1 MKISIIGTNGFLST
15 AIGKYAN
22 TSGWSVDCYGL
33 DAPIGHRFDN
43 FHKINLMTGAI
54 DCEKLLTS
62 DMIVYASG
70 AGIQSNLKESMELV
84 YGLNVTVP
92 IMICNK
98 LKELDYRGVVVTFG
112 SVFEMGETAQARPFV
127 ENEILNSD
135 CHAPSEYVVS
145 KRVLS
150 RFVSSYEHK
159 FTHWH
164 FIIPTIY
171 GEGENPKRLIP
182 YVVNA
187 IRLNSELHFTAGNQT
202 RQYVYVGEIPMLLAM
217 ALKNNL
223 KSGVYN
229 IEGSETLTV
238 REIVQKIFALFGK
251 SVPQDCFG
259 SAERSDVGMKYLALD
274 GIKLKEAIGFVASI
288 KIADVIKR
296 Y

>member
-1 MKISIIGTNGFLST
+1 MKISIIGSNGFLST

-33 DAPIGHRFDN
+33 DAPIGHKFDN
-43 FHKINLMTGAI
+43 FYKINLMTGAI
-54 DCEKLLTS
+54 DCEKLLAS
-62 DMIVYASG
+62 DMVIYASG
-70 AGIQSNLKESMELV
+70 AGIQSNLKEGMDLV
-84 YGLNVTVP
+84 YGLNVSAP

-98 LKELDYRGVVVTFG
+98 LKELNYRGVFVTFG
-112 SVFEMGETAQARPFV
+112 SVFEMGETAATKPFC
-127 ENEILNSD
+127 EDEILNSTFP
-135 CHAPSEYVVS
+135 APSEYVVS

-187 IRLNSELHFTAGNQT
+187 IRANSELHFTAGDQT
-202 RQYVYVGEIPMLLAM
+202 RQYVYVGEVPMLLAM

-238 REIVQKIFALFGK
+238 REIVQKIFASFGK
-251 SVPQDCFG
+251 SVPPYCFG
-259 SAERSDVGMKYLALD
+259 SAARSDVGMKYLALD
-274 GIKLKEAIGFVASI
+274 GTKLKETIGFVASI
-288 KIADVIKR
+288 KIADVIKK